1 MFTSKEFIGISLDGD
16 LLRVA
21 HVEVVKKQVHVKSLR
36 KLKLIT
42 PIEKPEDEPELTSDD
57 VFDDVE
63 DDADLVFGLDDD
75 EEETGT
81 GLDEID
87 LGEID
92 EGFEDDDDLD
102 LAAEAAAPSSN
113 EMLLYDYLST
123 FEKQKVVLGLNVPA
137 GDSIYQLLKDA
148 DFSDMKKKQL
158 QEYIHEKLQAI
169 YGGIPNPDLYDYHI
183 RDDDT
188 LVLAS
193 SDAESRMLQLVNS
206 TAEEFNEKY
215 FIRDTVADESVMIG
229 LYKQHYVSDD
239 ESITGLLQVGK
250 DKCRLVFMSG
260 GKILQISPVINEG
273 ADQKN
278 FLNTIFSK
286 ILFQLDTG
294 EVPGLDRLIVF
305 NNTKGDKLLDF
316 FRSSFTD
323 IVIEDFTFNDEKV
336 QFNEE
341 LEESISAYTTTVGV
355 ACVAADSELTDF
367 INLSFL
373 PKYVEDQQKIFKLQ
387 WHGVILLILI
397 GISPVILNH
406 FYQQYAAEID
416 SLQLQY
422 DRTEAQ
428 SLALDPA
435 VDEVNMLTEQLELM
449 QEQLGLLTE
458 LSEDNIRW
466 TVTIDEFNRAAS
478 RVNGLWINSFRQN
491 NDVIMVDGYSLQRDR
506 IPELAEEFSAVTLL
520 NVRKQEIRER
530 DVYLFTMMIREVIDD
545 ESRFTPGAASDFQ
558 QMLNQ

>member
-1 MFTSKEFIGISLDGD
+1 
-16 LLRVA
+16 
-21 HVEVVKKQVHVKSLR
+21 
-36 KLKLIT
+36 
-42 PIEKPEDEPELTSDD
+42 
-57 VFDDVE
+57 
-63 DDADLVFGLDDD
+63 
-75 EEETGT
+75 
-81 GLDEID
+81 
-87 LGEID
+87 
-92 EGFEDDDDLD
+92 
-102 LAAEAAAPSSN
+102 
-113 EMLLYDYLST
+113 
-123 FEKQKVVLGLNVPA
+123 
-137 GDSIYQLLKDA
+137 
-148 DFSDMKKKQL
+148 
-158 QEYIHEKLQAI
+158 
-169 YGGIPNPDLYDYHI
+169 
-183 RDDDT
+183 
-188 LVLAS
+188 
-193 SDAESRMLQLVNS
+193 
-206 TAEEFNEKY
+206 
-215 FIRDTVADESVMIG
+215 
-229 LYKQHYVSDD
+229 
-239 ESITGLLQVGK
+239 
-250 DKCRLVFMSG
+250 
-260 GKILQISPVINEG
+260 
-273 ADQKN
+273 
-278 FLNTIFSK
+278 
-286 ILFQLDTG
+286 
-294 EVPGLDRLIVF
+294 
-305 NNTKGDKLLDF
+305 
-316 FRSSFTD
+316 
-323 IVIEDFTFNDEKV
+323 
-336 QFNEE
+336 
-341 LEESISAYTTTVGV
+341 V